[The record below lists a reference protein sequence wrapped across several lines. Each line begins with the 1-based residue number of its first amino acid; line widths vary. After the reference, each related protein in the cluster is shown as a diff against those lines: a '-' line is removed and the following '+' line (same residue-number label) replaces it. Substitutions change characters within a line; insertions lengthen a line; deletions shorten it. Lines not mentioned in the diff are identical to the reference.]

1 MRLGDVAPEETTV
14 VAALAVELGQLRAKM
29 KGVRRLKVEKKE
41 KGGVHGWGSR
51 RFPRRQ
57 K

>member
-29 KGVRRLKVEKKE
+29 KGVRRLKVEKE
-41 KGGVHGWGSR
+41 KGGVHGWGPR
-51 RFPRRQ
+51 RFPHRQ